1 MGLTACTLICTGLV
15 LILAPTVVHILSRV
29 LYERARRATL
39 VAVVGLARESAVQ
52 LLMHHDLNNC
62 DIRVVYV
69 PPTTALPEHAT
80 GS

>member
-1 MGLTACTLICTGLV
+1 MGLTTYTLICTGVV
-15 LILAPTVVHILSRV
+15 LNLGPAVVHILSRV

-39 VAVVGLARESAVQ
+39 IAVLGLAREGAVQ
-52 LLMHHDLNNC
+52 LLLHHDPNNC